1 MTLAYTQIPV
11 NTFEQLV
18 LNAGIM
24 VDDFTP
30 ATGEIGNILGATTGG
45 LQFSAT
51 PSFLDF
57 GEDIDNCPKNTKEL
71 MQTDDY
77 VITTTGTL
85 LTVDANTV
93 ARGLAL
99 ADVAAVTGSTGLS
112 KVTLRKD
119 IDLEND
125 FKDVWIIAD
134 YGKGGFIAIHM
145 KDVLST
151 GGFQIQTTDKG
162 KGQFPFT
169 YTAHYSI
176 DAQDD
181 VPCEIYVQE
190 GSANNVPSVT
200 LNKHYI
206 ELTVGDTF
214 TFSPYVVPSGS
225 TVSYASSASGKASVN
240 SDGKVTALEAGSTI
254 ITTTITVSTVAYT
267 DTCTVKVN
275 AAQ

>member
-11 NTFEQLV
+11 NTFEELV

-24 VDDFTP
+24 VDNFTP
-30 ATGEIGNILGATTGG
+30 ATGVIGNILGATTGG

-51 PSFLDF
+51 PSFIDF

-71 MQTDDY
+71 MQTDDFE
-77 VITTTGTL
+77 ITATGTL
-85 LTVDANTV
+85 LTVNANMV

-145 KDVLST
+145 KDVMST

-181 VPCEIYVQE
+181 VPCEIFVQE
-190 GSANNVPSVT
+190 G
-200 LNKHYI
+200 
-206 ELTVGDTF
+206 DT
-214 TFSPYVVPSGS
+214 
-225 TVSYASSASGKASVN
+225 
-240 SDGKVTALEAGSTI
+240 E
-254 ITTTITVSTVAYT
+254 
-267 DTCTVKVN
+267 
-275 AAQ
+275 

>member
-11 NTFEQLV
+11 NTFEELV

-24 VDDFTP
+24 VDGFTP
-30 ATGEIGNILGATTGG
+30 ATGVIGNILGATTGG

-51 PSFLDF
+51 PSFIDF

-71 MQTDDY
+71 MQTDDFE
-77 VITTTGTL
+77 ITATGTL
-85 LTVDANTV
+85 LTVNANMV

-145 KDVLST
+145 KDVMST

-181 VPCEIYVQE
+181 VPCEIFVQE
-190 GSANNVPSVT
+190 G
-200 LNKHYI
+200 
-206 ELTVGDTF
+206 DT
-214 TFSPYVVPSGS
+214 
-225 TVSYASSASGKASVN
+225 
-240 SDGKVTALEAGSTI
+240 E
-254 ITTTITVSTVAYT
+254 
-267 DTCTVKVN
+267 
-275 AAQ
+275 

>member
-24 VDDFTP
+24 VDNFTP
-30 ATGEIGNILGATTGG
+30 ATGVIGNIIGATTGG
-45 LQFSAT
+45 LKFSAT

-77 VITTTGTL
+77 VITATGTL

-99 ADVAAVTGSTGLS
+99 ADVESVTGSTGLS

-145 KDVLST
+145 KDVMST
-151 GGFQIQTTDKG
+151 GGFQLQTTDKG

-181 VPCEIYVQE
+181 VPCEIFVQE
-190 GSANNVPSVT
+190 G
-200 LNKHYI
+200 
-206 ELTVGDTF
+206 DT
-214 TFSPYVVPSGS
+214 
-225 TVSYASSASGKASVN
+225 
-240 SDGKVTALEAGSTI
+240 E
-254 ITTTITVSTVAYT
+254 
-267 DTCTVKVN
+267 
-275 AAQ
+275 

>member
-1 MTLAYTQIPV
+1 MTLTYTQIPV
-11 NTFEQLV
+11 NTFEELV

-30 ATGEIGNILGATTGG
+30 ASGTIGNILGATTGG

-51 PSFLDF
+51 PKFIDF

-71 MQTDDY
+71 MQTNDFT
-77 VITTTGTL
+77 ITATGTL
-85 LTVDANTV
+85 LTVNANMV

-145 KDVLST
+145 KDVMST

-181 VPCEIYVQE
+181 VPCEIFVQE
-190 GSANNVPSVT
+190 G
-200 LNKHYI
+200 
-206 ELTVGDTF
+206 DT
-214 TFSPYVVPSGS
+214 
-225 TVSYASSASGKASVN
+225 
-240 SDGKVTALEAGSTI
+240 E
-254 ITTTITVSTVAYT
+254 
-267 DTCTVKVN
+267 
-275 AAQ
+275 

>member
-1 MTLAYTQIPV
+1 MALRYTQIPV

-24 VDDFTP
+24 VDNFTP
-30 ATGEIGNILGATTGG
+30 ATGVIGNIIGATTGG

-71 MQTDDY
+71 MQTDDFE
-77 VITTTGTL
+77 ITATGTL
-85 LTVDANTV
+85 LTVNANMV

-145 KDVLST
+145 KDVMST

-176 DAQDD
+176 DAQED
-181 VPCEIYVQE
+181 VPCEIFVQE
-190 GSANNVPSVT
+190 G
-200 LNKHYI
+200 
-206 ELTVGDTF
+206 DT
-214 TFSPYVVPSGS
+214 
-225 TVSYASSASGKASVN
+225 
-240 SDGKVTALEAGSTI
+240 E
-254 ITTTITVSTVAYT
+254 
-267 DTCTVKVN
+267 
-275 AAQ
+275 

>member
-1 MTLAYTQIPV
+1 MALRYTQIPV

-24 VDDFTP
+24 VDNFTP
-30 ATGEIGNILGATTGG
+30 ATGVIGNIIGATTGG

-71 MQTDDY
+71 MQTDDFE
-77 VITTTGTL
+77 ITATGTL

-99 ADVAAVTGSTGLS
+99 ADVESVTGSTGLS

-145 KDVLST
+145 KDVMST

-181 VPCEIYVQE
+181 VPCEIFVQE
-190 GSANNVPSVT
+190 G
-200 LNKHYI
+200 
-206 ELTVGDTF
+206 DT
-214 TFSPYVVPSGS
+214 
-225 TVSYASSASGKASVN
+225 
-240 SDGKVTALEAGSTI
+240 E
-254 ITTTITVSTVAYT
+254 
-267 DTCTVKVN
+267 
-275 AAQ
+275 

>member
-11 NTFEQLV
+11 NTFEELV

-24 VDDFTP
+24 VDNFTP
-30 ATGEIGNILGATTGG
+30 ATGVIGNILGATTGG

-51 PSFLDF
+51 PSFIDF

-71 MQTDDY
+71 MQTDDFE
-77 VITTTGTL
+77 ITATGTL
-85 LTVDANTV
+85 LTVNANMV

-112 KVTLRKD
+112 KITLRKD

-145 KDVLST
+145 KDVMST
-151 GGFQIQTTDKG
+151 GGFQLQTTDKG

-176 DAQDD
+176 DAQED
-181 VPCEIYVQE
+181 VPCEIFVQE
-190 GSANNVPSVT
+190 G
-200 LNKHYI
+200 
-206 ELTVGDTF
+206 DT
-214 TFSPYVVPSGS
+214 
-225 TVSYASSASGKASVN
+225 
-240 SDGKVTALEAGSTI
+240 E
-254 ITTTITVSTVAYT
+254 
-267 DTCTVKVN
+267 
-275 AAQ
+275 

>member
-1 MTLAYTQIPV
+1 MTLRYTQIPV

-24 VDDFTP
+24 VDNFTP
-30 ATGEIGNILGATTGG
+30 ATGVIGNIIGATTGG

-71 MQTDDY
+71 MQTDDF
-77 VITTTGTL
+77 VITATGTL

-145 KDVLST
+145 KDVMST

-176 DAQDD
+176 DAQED
-181 VPCEIYVQE
+181 VPCEIFVQE
-190 GSANNVPSVT
+190 G
-200 LNKHYI
+200 
-206 ELTVGDTF
+206 D
-214 TFSPYVVPSGS
+214 
-225 TVSYASSASGKASVN
+225 
-240 SDGKVTALEAGSTI
+240 
-254 ITTTITVSTVAYT
+254 
-267 DTCTVKVN
+267 
-275 AAQ
+275 

>member
-1 MTLAYTQIPV
+1 MALRYTQIPV

-24 VDDFTP
+24 VDNFTP
-30 ATGEIGNILGATTGG
+30 ATGVIGNIIGATTGG

-71 MQTDDY
+71 MQTDDFE
-77 VITTTGTL
+77 ISATGTL

-99 ADVAAVTGSTGLS
+99 ADVESVTGSTGLS

-145 KDVLST
+145 KDVMST

-176 DAQDD
+176 DAQED
-181 VPCEIYVQE
+181 VPCEIFVQE
-190 GSANNVPSVT
+190 G
-200 LNKHYI
+200 
-206 ELTVGDTF
+206 DT
-214 TFSPYVVPSGS
+214 
-225 TVSYASSASGKASVN
+225 
-240 SDGKVTALEAGSTI
+240 E
-254 ITTTITVSTVAYT
+254 
-267 DTCTVKVN
+267 
-275 AAQ
+275 

>member
-1 MTLAYTQIPV
+1 MTLRYTQIPV

-24 VDDFTP
+24 VDNFTP
-30 ATGEIGNILGATTGG
+30 ATGVIGNIIGATTGG

-51 PSFLDF
+51 PSFIDF

-71 MQTDDY
+71 MQTDDFE
-77 VITTTGTL
+77 ITATGTL

-99 ADVAAVTGSTGLS
+99 ADVESVTGSTGLS

-145 KDVLST
+145 KDVMST

-176 DAQDD
+176 DAQED
-181 VPCEIYVQE
+181 VPCEIFVQE
-190 GSANNVPSVT
+190 G
-200 LNKHYI
+200 
-206 ELTVGDTF
+206 DT
-214 TFSPYVVPSGS
+214 
-225 TVSYASSASGKASVN
+225 
-240 SDGKVTALEAGSTI
+240 E
-254 ITTTITVSTVAYT
+254 
-267 DTCTVKVN
+267 
-275 AAQ
+275 

>member
-11 NTFEQLV
+11 NTFEELV

-24 VDDFTP
+24 VDNFTP
-30 ATGEIGNILGATTGG
+30 ATGVIGNIIGATTGG
-45 LQFSAT
+45 LQFNAT
-51 PSFLDF
+51 PTFKDF

-71 MQTDDY
+71 MQTDDFE
-77 VITTTGTL
+77 ITATGTL
-85 LTVDANTV
+85 LTVNANMV

-145 KDVLST
+145 KDVMST

-176 DAQDD
+176 DAQED
-181 VPCEIYVQE
+181 VPCEIFVQE
-190 GSANNVPSVT
+190 G
-200 LNKHYI
+200 
-206 ELTVGDTF
+206 D
-214 TFSPYVVPSGS
+214 
-225 TVSYASSASGKASVN
+225 
-240 SDGKVTALEAGSTI
+240 
-254 ITTTITVSTVAYT
+254 
-267 DTCTVKVN
+267 
-275 AAQ
+275 

>member
-99 ADVAAVTGSTGLS
+99 ADVASVQGSTGLS
-112 KVTLRKD
+112 KITLRKD

-181 VPCEIYVQE
+181 VPCEIFVQE

-214 TFSPYVVPSGS
+214 TFSPYVVPIGS

-254 ITTTITVSTVAYT
+254 ITATITVSTVAYT